1 MIYQKSNKSY
11 FIVNNENLLRD
22 TKLKSTIIDLRN
34 YKVFIINKN
43 SYPYLEKMKKQKNI
57 HQN

>member
-11 FIVNNENLLRD
+11 FIINNENLLRD

-34 YKVFIINKN
+34 YNMFKIKIIFT
-43 SYPYLEKMKKQKNI
+43 E
-57 HQN
+57 

>member
-11 FIVNNENLLRD
+11 FIINNENLLRD

-34 YKVFIINKN
+34 YNMFIINKIFT
-43 SYPYLEKMKKQKNI
+43 K
-57 HQN
+57 

>member
-34 YKVFIINKN
+34 YKVFIINKIFT
-43 SYPYLEKMKKQKNI
+43 K
-57 HQN
+57 

>member
-22 TKLKSTIIDLRN
+22 TKLKNIIIDLWIN
-34 YKVFIINKN
+34 NIFIIKK
-43 SYPYLEKMKKQKNI
+43 YLQK
-57 HQN
+57 